1 MKLFVL
7 AALLIARTEI
17 APGVVLIEGQLSQ
30 NRSPEGNSVLLRGS
44 DGWVVIDTG
53 RGGES

>member
-44 DGWVVIDTG
+44 DGWVVIDTC